1 MYEMVVGLTV
11 FSRFMSVVRVCKK
24 KKTLK
29 EPVESFERLNAS
41 SQVAKLVNYMT
52 YCNNPHHT
60 FTKTSL

>member
-11 FSRFMSVVRVCKK
+11 FSRFMSVVGVCKK
-24 KKTLK
+24 KNLK

-41 SQVAKLVNYMT
+41 SQVAKLVKYMT